1 MEREQLELVHAD
13 VFTGVGSW
21 PEVASEVG
29 VTPTH
34 ACELQPAQ
42 RQLLRRRWPRLQL
55 TSDFR
60 RTKFTSWAPSPQ
72 QRLWG
77 SASPAC
83 QGLTVSGKGA
93 LRHYADVRN
102 DQTIMCPAMF
112 RAMGAS
118 VACIEQVSEL
128 VTLDDTHGMLTSLYS
143 AAVKHGYM
151 PLGAPLYMHSQFGG
165 GTSRRRAVPVMEL
178 QHLHEVLPV
187 SHLPS
192 APPSSVTAA
201 HEWVQAGSRPHL
213 QLQQGL
219 FSFTPAA
226 SQRLQPDA
234 PTTVGTLR
242 WGGPGTT
249 LQPGVLCRL
258 HSSPTRLFNI
268 MEHHGD
274 MLLLIQQPRASSCKL
289 WARTSDVNLDS
300 LQVQHTPVKDV
311 MGLASPLR
319 GFGEPPRHT
328 SMLWLTKAADGADIF
343 TWFTPFECWH
353 LSDLEGLPSTPDTL
367 PSKFDTLVELSS
379 VAHAAEAAGQA
390 IPLPVIRP
398 IARWVADRLLQHTAF
413 ETSGVHSQVPR
424 LHLDSPAQLWHCV
437 RRSCC

>member
-1 MEREQLELVHAD
+1 MAPIAPSGAQWAQDGTCRQARNGAGSTPRYGTACGQRTSQGVGSNPTQPGSADFPGGPPLGGIPPLPHGPMLTLPPTSVGPAPVVAPEASQLDLLLHPMERGKLELIHSD

-29 VTPTH
+29 ITPTN

-60 RTKFTSWAPSPQ
+60 RTKFTSWAPSTQ

-77 SASPAC
+77 TASPAC

-143 AAVKHGYM
+143 AAVQHGYM
-151 PLGAPLYMHSQFGG
+151 PLGASLYMHSQFGG
-165 GTSRRRAVPVMEL
+165 GTSRCRAVPVMEL

-201 HEWVQAGSRPHL
+201 KEWVQAGSRPHL

-219 FSFTPAA
+219 FTFTPAA
-226 SQRLQPDA
+226 SRHLLSDA
-234 PTTVGTLR
+234 PTTVRTLR
-242 WGGPGTT
+242 WGGPGTA

-274 MLLLIQQPRASSCKL
+274 RLLLIQQPRASSCKL
-289 WARTSDVNLDS
+289 WALTSDVDLDS
-300 LQVQHTPVKDV
+300 LQVQRTPVKDV
-311 MGLASPLR
+311 MGLASPIR

-328 SMLWLTKAADGADIF
+328 SML
-343 TWFTPFECWH
+343 
-353 LSDLEGLPSTPDTL
+353 
-367 PSKFDTLVELSS
+367 
-379 VAHAAEAAGQA
+379 
-390 IPLPVIRP
+390 
-398 IARWVADRLLQHTAF
+398 
-413 ETSGVHSQVPR
+413 
-424 LHLDSPAQLWHCV
+424 
-437 RRSCC
+437 